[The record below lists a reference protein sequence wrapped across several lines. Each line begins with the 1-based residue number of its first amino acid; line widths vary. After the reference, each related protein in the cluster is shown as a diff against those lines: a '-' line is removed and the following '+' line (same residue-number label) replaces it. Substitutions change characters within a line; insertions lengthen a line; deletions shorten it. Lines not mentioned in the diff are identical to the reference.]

1 MKVKHT
7 HNIEEKHIHLSRSLS
22 AMRNIQNKYGM
33 SQPRCQGKDPAL
45 GAKDPGNEVDY
56 IILKGKALDHIDLNL
71 VSHRYVSGV
80 LKDDHFVS
88 TCSPLALASDRSR
101 RGLFQS

>member
-33 SQPRCQGKDPAL
+33 SQPRSQG
-45 GAKDPGNEVDY
+45 KDPGNEVDY

-101 RGLFQS
+101 